1 MSVSDENNNRLAG
14 LIEAMEKED
23 REAIDRWIRSETF
36 TLVALAAEEGEEDAL
51 AALVVETEEFPAVVA
66 FMDTESAS
74 QFVDSIADQIEGDSV
89 DLFEV
94 DGDALLRPMS
104 EEFGLIINPESEEAI
119 MIDPELLH
127 DYDASDDSDTEDDSD
142 SDELD
147 A

>member
-1 MSVSDENNNRLAG
+1 MSVSDGGNSRLAG
-14 LIEAMEKED
+14 LIAAMEKED
-23 REAIDRWIRSETF
+23 RAAIDQWIRSETF
-36 TLVALAAEEGEEDAL
+36 TLVALAAEEGDEDAL

-66 FMDTESAS
+66 FLDTESAS

-104 EEFGLIINPESEEAI
+104 EEFGLIINPESEESI
-119 MIDPELLH
+119 MIDPDLLH
-127 DYDASDDSDTEDDSD
+127 DFNESDDDSEEEA
-142 SDELD
+142 DEEN

>member
-1 MSVSDENNNRLAG
+1 MSVPDGNNSRLAG

-51 AALVVETEEFPAVVA
+51 AALVVETEAFPAVVA

-74 QFVDSIADQIEGDSV
+74 QFVDSISDQIEGDSV

-119 MIDPELLH
+119 MIDPDLLH
-127 DYDASDDSDTEDDSD
+127 DYDASDEEDEDGDDEDSE
-142 SDELD
+142 EN